1 MTIAAADGPAP
12 RAHHRTRPGR
22 PTSVTVTASSG
33 GSVPRSPAAA
43 ASCCSRHS
51 PPASPPTA
59 PAAARPRPPGVHTPP
74 DNEHDT
80 EDQSAEST
88 GPSLSARS
96 GIGPPTTSTATTPGT
111 PCRSTRCT
119 SGSATR
125 RTHLPATD
133 LTRRRRQQPRLR
145 PHRLAPPQLA
155 RPIRAAQGCAATH
168 GGILLIPNWMAA
180 WRYQGNTEWPGCLP
194 RWAFPTSFVPHRM
207 E

>member
-12 RAHHRTRPGR
+12 GAHHRTRPGR

-51 PPASPPTA
+51 PPASHRLRRLLPDPGHRACT
-59 PAAARPRPPGVHTPP
+59 PRRTTSTTRRISPQNRRDHRFQPGLELDRRRHLRPPRPERHAGQPGVHQAP
-74 DNEHDT
+74 
-80 EDQSAEST
+80 
-88 GPSLSARS
+88 R
-96 GIGPPTTSTATTPGT
+96 
-111 PCRSTRCT
+111 
-119 SGSATR
+119 TR
-125 RTHLPATD
+125 RTRLPATN

-168 GGILLIPNWMAA
+168 GGILRIPNWMAA
-180 WRYQGNTEWPGCLP
+180 WRYQGTTEWPGCLP
-194 RWAFPTSFVPHRM
+194 RWAFPASFVPHRM